1 MVVDSQIFFFFS
13 IGKLY
18 MHLVGFEPM
27 TSPSNLL
34 LQGKEMLFEL
44 DLLGS
49 CRFSNQD
56 DFSFT

>member
-1 MVVDSQIFFFFS
+1 
-13 IGKLY
+13 

-34 LQGKEMLFEL
+34 LQGKEMPFEL

-49 CRFSNQD
+49 CTFSNQY